1 LLLIS
6 AKICALIRE
15 NLRERKNLREIAV
28 ISLFLFPAMINHDTI
43 DNIVQTARI
52 EEVIGDFVMLR
63 RRGVNQIG
71 LCPFHNEKTP
81 SFTVSPAK
89 GIYKCFGCG
98 KAGNSVNFIME
109 HEHFTYPEALKYLAR
124 KYNIEVEEEE
134 QTPEQLL
141 EISEKESLLN
151 LNLFAQQYF
160 SKTLL
165 ESEEGKAIGLSYFRE
180 RGLREDIVLKFQLGF
195 SPEKWDAFSS
205 YAVQQGY
212 KKEYLVKTGISIE
225 KENRLYDRF
234 HGRVMFPIHS
244 ASGRVI
250 GFGGRI
256 LGSDKSHAKYVN
268 SPESEIYNKSKTLYG
283 IYFAKNAIIS
293 KDSCLLVEGYTDV
306 ISMYQAGIEN
316 VVASSGTSLTADQI
330 RMIQRYTSNISI
342 LYDGDPAGIKAS
354 FRGIDMIVEQ
364 GMNVKILLFPDGE
377 DPDSYARKHHP
388 GEVESFIAANSVN
401 FILFKTRLLLGE
413 TQNDPIKK
421 AGLIKEI
428 VNTISLIPDAISRSL
443 YVKEC
448 SNLMAISEQVLMS
461 ELNKILRA
469 KLKKSSPDAE
479 RELEAVP
486 PEDITAEPQLDMD
499 LDSPEYQEKEVI
511 RMLLLYGHE
520 TIPIRLN
527 PGDEEEVPVGVADYV
542 VHDITHDEMEFENP
556 LFKAIFDEYIRGIE
570 NDATPDRTH
579 FLAHPDQE
587 ISSLAVNLVFT
598 PYELSENW
606 LKNSIMVTTEETRLQ
621 MHVMLALHAFKARK
635 LDRKMTETRRKL
647 ADATSR
653 EEQDELMRTFH
664 QLKKLSIQI
673 NTEGLGRIITR

>member
-1 LLLIS
+1 MTIFVTS
-6 AKICALIRE
+6 H
-15 NLRERKNLREIAV
+15 ERITPV
-28 ISLFLFPAMINHDTI
+28 INHETI
-43 DNIVQTARI
+43 DNIIQTARI
-52 EEVIGDFVMLR
+52 EEVVGDFVTLR

-98 KAGNSVNFIME
+98 KAGNPVNFIME
-109 HEHFTYPEALKYLAR
+109 HEHFSYPEALKYLAR

-134 QTPEQLL
+134 QTPEQLQEL
-141 EISEKESLLN
+141 NEKESLYN

-160 SKTLL
+160 SKILT
-165 ESEEGKAIGLSYFRE
+165 ESEEGKAIGLSYFKE
-180 RGLREDIVLKFQLGF
+180 RGMRDDIVNKFQLGF
-195 SPEKWDAFSS
+195 SPGKWEAFSEH
-205 YAVQQGY
+205 AVQQGY
-212 KKEYLVKTGISIE
+212 KKEYLVKTGLSIE
-225 KENRLYDRF
+225 KEDRLYDRF

-293 KDSCLLVEGYTDV
+293 KDNCLLVEGYTDV
-306 ISMYQAGIEN
+306 ISMHQAGIEN
-316 VVASSGTSLTADQI
+316 VVASSGTSLTHDQI
-330 RMIQRYTSNISI
+330 RMIQRYTPNISI

-364 GMNVKILLFPDGE
+364 GMNVKIVLFPDGE

-388 GEVESFIAANSVN
+388 TEVESFIAASSVN

-421 AGLIKEI
+421 AALIKEI
-428 VNTISLIPDAISRSL
+428 VNTIALIPDAISRSL

-448 SNLMAISEQVLMS
+448 SVLMAISEQVLMS

-469 KLKKSSPDAE
+469 KLKKTSPELDREAE
-479 RELEAVP
+479 VIPREQ
-486 PEDITAEPQLDMD
+486 ITSEPQIDID
-499 LDSPEYQEKEVI
+499 LDSAEHQEREII
-511 RMLLLYGHE
+511 RLLLLYGRE
-520 TIPIRLN
+520 VIPIRLN
-527 PGDEEEVPVGVADYV
+527 PVEEQEVPVGVADFV
-542 VHDITHDEMEFENP
+542 IHDITHDDMTFENP
-556 LFKAIFDEYIRGIE
+556 VYKAIFDEYAGGVETDSI
-570 NDATPDRTH
+570 PDRTR
-579 FLAHPDQE
+579 FLTHSNHE
-587 ISSLAVNLVFT
+587 IAMLAVNLVFT

-606 LKNSIMVTTEETRLQ
+606 LKNNIMVTSEETRLQ
-621 MHVMLALHAFKARK
+621 MHVTLALHAFKARK
-635 LDRKMTETRRKL
+635 LDKLMAETRRKL
-647 ADATSR
+647 AEATAR
-653 EEQDELMRTFH
+653 EDQEALMKTFH
-664 QLKKLSIQI
+664 ELKKQSVLI
-673 NTEGLGRIITR
+673 NKDGLGRIITR